1 MAKFRKRKVKREHH
15 VLPALEEGLKLLA
28 ASPWVT
34 GVIPGP
40 IRPKSGGSSGWTLQ
54 YPTRSGVKLL
64 GRSPGAVQEV
74 FVVTS
79 NSEAFIVWL
88 HESGLLAGQDSSR

>member
-1 MAKFRKRKVKREHH
+1 MAKFRKQKVKRQHH

-28 ASPWVT
+28 ASPLVSA
-34 GVIPGP
+34 VIPGP
-40 IRPKSGGSSGWTLQ
+40 IRPKGGGTSGWTLQ
-54 YPTRSGVKLL
+54 YPTASGVKLL

-79 NSEAFIVWL
+79 DTEAFIQWL
-88 HESGLLAGQDSSR
+88 RATGLLGSQDSSR